1 MNPMDYEQINIFEE
15 DFWKLKNI
23 LTNLKNTLDARLV
36 LLIDRAGQLIASA
49 GDPAEVDVLAFSS
62 LTAADY
68 AATSHLASLIGENE
82 FSNLHHQGTRH
93 NIYIQIVND
102 KFILAIISKAQNPLG
117 RVKVETLRTK
127 EKLTEIFIEIS
138 KKMEEGKQSVL
149 PSEDISSEIDNF
161 LEDFFN
167 NL

>member
-1 MNPMDYEQINIFEE
+1 MEYEQINIFEE

-23 LTNLKNTLDARLV
+23 LTNLKNTLDSRLV

-68 AATSHLASLIGENE
+68 AATSHLATLIGENE
-82 FSNLHHQGTRH
+82 FSTLHHQGTRH
-93 NIYIQIVND
+93 NIFIQIVD
-102 KFILAIISKAQNPLG
+102 HKFILAVISKAQNPLG

-127 EKLTEIFIEIS
+127 EKLTEIFSEIS
-138 KKMEEGKQSVL
+138 KKMEEEKPGIIQS
-149 PSEDISSEIDNF
+149 DDMSSEIDNF